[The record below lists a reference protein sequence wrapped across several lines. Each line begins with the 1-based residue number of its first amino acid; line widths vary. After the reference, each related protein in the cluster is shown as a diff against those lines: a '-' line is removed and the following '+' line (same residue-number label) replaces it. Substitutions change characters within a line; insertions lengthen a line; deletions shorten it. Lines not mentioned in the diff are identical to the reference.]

1 MIILRKLQLKDVP
14 LMLEWMHDEEAKH
27 IFQNNFAEIDD
38 VAAKKFVE
46 NSFREDQQHFAIVDD
61 QDDEYLGTISLKNI
75 DLKNKNAEYAIST
88 RKKARGT
95 GANQKATESL
105 LKYGFDKLQLHK
117 IYLNGKDLTEYAI
130 NEYNADNL
138 WALEKN
144 ERAISFYKK
153 CGFIYEGKFK
163 DHLFI
168 DDRYQDLEWYAI
180 CKK

>member
-1 MIILRKLQLKDVP
+1 MITLRKLQLKDVP

-105 LKYGFDKLQLHK
+105 LSSNK
-117 IYLNGKDLTEYAI
+117 
-130 NEYNADNL
+130 
-138 WALEKN
+138 
-144 ERAISFYKK
+144 RAISFYKK